1 MSIISRFA
9 ALSVA
14 GVMLAACSADTVKVQ
29 PTYVGSYDPGML
41 QYAVS
46 KGAIL
51 TEVVG
56 NPFDV
61 PQEEVDAAVI
71 RSMTGATFGRM
82 ARFTTKVSPDNN
94 SPYRVVVLLDPAP
107 RAQANRLCSNP
118 NQPTAASTDRIR
130 AMAAFCSSDREITSI
145 SGSTAKAQETGDPAF
160 SELIQRMTMDLFPI
174 QDPGINHEG
183 RRRRIIP

>member
-14 GVMLAACSADTVKVQ
+14 GIMLAACGGGALKVR
-29 PTYVGSYDPGML
+29 PPYVGSYDPGML

-56 NPFDV
+56 NPFDASK
-61 PQEEVDAAVI
+61 EEVDAAVT

-94 SPYRVVVLLDPAP
+94 SPYRVVVLLDPALG
-107 RAQANRLCSNP
+107 AQANRLCSDP
-118 NQPTAASTDRIR
+118 GQPTAASSDRTR
-130 AMAAFCSSDREITSI
+130 AMAAFCSSDTAITSI
-145 SGSTAKAQETGDPAF
+145 AGSTAKAQGIGDPAF
-160 SELIQRMTMDLFPI
+160 GELIQRMTMDLFPI